1 MDRFRVRY
9 GPWALVA
16 GASEGIGAA
25 FADQVAAHG
34 VNLVLIARRAPLLA
48 RLQESLRDRHGVEVR
63 TVAVDLVGRDAL
75 EAALRE
81 TEGLEV
87 GMLVYNAAY
96 SRIGPFLDDPLDE
109 HLRELDLNCRGP
121 LMFAHSFG
129 GPMVARERGG
139 IVLMSS
145 LAGGQGSPGISN
157 YAATKAYN
165 TVLAEGLWGELRG
178 RGVDVLACCAGA
190 TLTPKYKATQQEQG
204 GGSLGLSPRR
214 RWSRMRWCR
223 RHWPPWA
230 ASPA

>member
-1 MDRFRVRY
+1 MDRFRLRY

-25 FADQVAAHG
+25 FADQIAAHG
-34 VNLVLIARRAPLLA
+34 VNLVLMARRAPLLA
-48 RLQESLRDRHGVEVR
+48 SLQESLRDRHGVEVR

-81 TEGLEV
+81 TEDLEV
-87 GMLVYNAAY
+87 GMLIYNAAY

-121 LMFAHSFG
+121 MMFVHSFG
-129 GPMVARERGG
+129 GPMAARERGG

-178 RGVDVLACCAGA
+178 GGWIESSAMFRKTTILRSICKGRIGKNFLTLLAD
-190 TLTPKYKATQQEQG
+190 
-204 GGSLGLSPRR
+204 
-214 RWSRMRWCR
+214 
-223 RHWPPWA
+223 
-230 ASPA
+230 